1 MKKMYYLVIG
11 VLLLLSSCSEEKD
24 SLIPDDGK
32 QTRGQLTFEVGLPS
46 GDPVTYA
53 IQTTEEK
60 KVKRLAIYQFE
71 GTTDTDKLEAV
82 YNVENP
88 TSSGTGYNVNVIL
101 EGGLGNKQFF
111 FVANNVGSNNGGVS
125 SIENLPQGSIDAGT
139 FKKAVTR
146 ALSSTKGL
154 ATPLLM
160 VANLPSVTVTAST
173 PNQTV
178 TLERIMSR
186 IDIKNFEPLLTVS
199 RVRLEN
205 VLDRSYMLHQAT
217 GSQKPAGA
225 KLITLPEATLPTTV
239 TPSGSTE
246 PIEYNKMPASG
257 GFGAYDY
264 YKHVFYPT
272 TSEAV
277 TTEATAPM
285 LIVEGILFKGD
296 ASRETKVVYRKAL
309 KVQGQPNFLG
319 FKRNTRYTF
328 VIERA
333 IKGDLEATLKTDK
346 WNEDTVDAP
355 LAVRVPTPTGFY
367 DDYNY
372 RNGEGS
378 FTGDVLT
385 LRKDIT
391 SDVILSI
398 SANTEWEVFPEGA
411 TTVPT
416 DGQMASWIKAVP
428 FNTYWGNTYDNNIV
442 KRGLKLNLLAN
453 NTTADREIRLILR
466 SKANNNKQYILTVKQ
481 TH

>member
-32 QTRGQLTFEVGLPS
+32 QAKGQLTFEVGLPS

-53 IQTTEEK
+53 IQTDAEK
-60 KVKRLAIYQFE
+60 LVERLDIYQFE
-71 GTTDTDKLEAV
+71 GTTDTDKLDGV
-82 YNVENP
+82 YKDVSL
-88 TSSGTGYNVNVIL
+88 TASATGYNVNVVL

-111 FVANNVGSNNGGVS
+111 FVANNIGKNNGGVS
-125 SIENLPQGSIDAGT
+125 SIENLPLGSIDAGT
-139 FKKAVTR
+139 FKKAVTK

-186 IDIKNFEPLLTVS
+186 IDIKNFEPLLTVT

-225 KLITLPEATLPTTV
+225 TLITLPEATLPASV
-239 TPSGSTE
+239 TPAGSNA

-272 TSEAV
+272 ISEAV
-277 TTEATAPM
+277 TSEATAPM
-285 LIVEGILFKGD
+285 LIIEGTLFKGD
-296 ASRETKVVYRKAL
+296 VNRETKVVYRKAL
-309 KVQGQPNFLG
+309 KVEGQTNFLG

-333 IKGDLEATLKTDK
+333 IKGDLEATLKTDQ

-355 LAVRVPTPTGFY
+355 LTVKVPTPTGFY
-367 DDYNY
+367 DQWNYN
-372 RNGEGS
+372 NGEGA
-378 FTGDVLT
+378 FVGGVLT

-391 SDVILSI
+391 SGVILSMNV
-398 SANTEWEVFPEGA
+398 NTEWEVFPEGA
-411 TTVPT
+411 TSVPV
-416 DGQMASWIKAVP
+416 DGQMAPWIKAVP
-428 FNTYWGNTYDNNIV
+428 TNTYWGNTYDKHIV
-442 KRGLKLNLLAN
+442 ERGLQLNLLAN

-466 SKANNNKQYILTVKQ
+466 SKADNNKQYILTVKQ